1 MNDASVAHGS
11 GAERSRR
18 GGRAGKRAGA
28 ASAFE
33 QPTFRDIRI
42 RFPPTNLVSEDEL
55 EAIHLASLRVLSEI
69 GVEVLHDGAR
79 EIMKA
84 HGADLREGSQRVR
97 FDGDMLLELMAHAPS
112 EFTLHARNPEHDLH
126 FGGNSIILA
135 QMASAPNCSD
145 EDGGRRPG
153 NQVDFR
159 NFLKL
164 AQMHNI
170 LMCTGGY
177 PVEPT
182 DIHPSIRHLECIRDL
197 ATLTDKV
204 FHIYSL
210 GRERN
215 TDGIEIARIAR
226 GISREQ
232 LEREPSCFTV
242 INTNS
247 PLKLDVPMM
256 EGIIQMSGAGQC
268 VIVTPFTL
276 AGAMAPVTMAGA
288 LVQQNAEALA
298 GMAFTQMVRKGAP
311 VAYGGFTSN
320 VDMKS
325 GAPAFGTPEYMKA
338 QLVGGQLARRYRV
351 PYRTSNTCAA
361 NTVDAQAAY
370 ESVFSLWG
378 AIQGGG
384 NFMMHGAGWL
394 EGGLRCSYEK
404 MILDID
410 LLQMVAEFLTPLE
423 MTEDALALEAIRAV
437 GPGGHFFGTPHT
449 QERYRT
455 AFHSPIL
462 SDWRNFESWQLAG
475 SPTAIQKANRVWKE
489 RLASLREAADGP
501 GHRRRAR
508 RLRRAAHRRRRR
520 PDGFLRFLAAWYQ
533 FAHDQFPLSV
543 SLRSTPL
550 PPRRG
555 TGYAGRSHGTHPL
568 PSRSGGEVS
577 RRSRDGE
584 GESTEKATQ
593 PSQAGHN

>member
-1 MNDASVAHGS
+1 MTEGLEPAEPMPA
-11 GAERSRR
+11 AERSRR
-18 GGRAGKRAGA
+18 GGRAGKRAGGSA
-28 ASAFE
+28 AFE
-33 QPTFRDIRI
+33 QPPFRKHRI
-42 RFPPTNLVSEDEL
+42 PFEPTRLVSDDEL
-55 EAIHLASLRVLSEI
+55 ESIHLASLRVLKEI
-69 GVEVLHDGAR
+69 GVEVLHDEAR
-79 EIMKA
+79 AIMKKN
-84 HGADLREGSQRVR
+84 GADAAPGGTRVR
-97 FDGDMLLELMAHAPS
+97 FDADMILEWIAHCPPR
-112 EFTLHARNPEHDLH
+112 FTLHARNPAHDLD
-126 FGGNSIILA
+126 FGGNAIILA

-145 EDGGRRPG
+145 IDSGRRPG
-153 NQVDFR
+153 NQADFR

-170 LMCTGGY
+170 LQCTGGY
-177 PVEPT
+177 PVEPI
-182 DIHPSIRHLECIRDL
+182 DVHPSIRHLECLRDL

-215 TDGIEIARIAR
+215 VDGIEIARIAR
-226 GISREQ
+226 GVSREQ
-232 LEREPSCFTV
+232 LEKEPSCFTV

-288 LVQQNAEALA
+288 VVQQNAEALA
-298 GMAFTQMVRKGAP
+298 AIAFAQMVRKGAP
-311 VAYGGFTSN
+311 VGYGGFTSN

-338 QLVGGQLARRYRV
+338 QLVGGQLARRYHI

-410 LLQMVAEFLTPLE
+410 LLQMVAEFLTPLDLS
-423 MTEDALALEAIRAV
+423 EDALAVEAIRDV
-437 GPGGHFFGTPHT
+437 GPGGHFFGTQHT
-449 QERYRT
+449 QDRYRN
-455 AFHSPIL
+455 AFYSPIL
-462 SDWRNFESWQLAG
+462 SDWRNYESWMLAG
-475 SPTAIQKANRVWKE
+475 APTAIERANRVWKE
-489 RLASLREAADGP
+489 RLAGYEAPPMDPAIREELDDFV
-501 GHRRRAR
+501 AR
-508 RLRRAAHRRRRR
+508 RIAE
-520 PDGFLRFLAAWYQ
+520 
-533 FAHDQFPLSV
+533 
-543 SLRSTPL
+543 
-550 PPRRG
+550 
-555 TGYAGRSHGTHPL
+555 
-568 PSRSGGEVS
+568 GGAPT
-577 RRSRDGE
+577 DF
-584 GESTEKATQ
+584 
-593 PSQAGHN
+593 